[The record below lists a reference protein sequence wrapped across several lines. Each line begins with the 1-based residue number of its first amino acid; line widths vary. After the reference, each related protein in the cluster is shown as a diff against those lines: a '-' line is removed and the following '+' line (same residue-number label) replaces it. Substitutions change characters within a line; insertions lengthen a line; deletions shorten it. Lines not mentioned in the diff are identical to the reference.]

1 MDKWASFTSANA
13 RLMISITTAFW
24 SALCLGGLIP
34 SSVLFFFPPGA
45 EAAETG
51 AARTAAAEV
60 EAARAGAA
68 GAGAASESIALFFG
82 IQKMRK
88 HRGDGALE

>member
-1 MDKWASFTSANA
+1 M
-13 RLMISITTAFW
+13 
-24 SALCLGGLIP
+24 IP
-34 SSVLFFFPPGA
+34 SYVLFFFPTGA

-60 EAARAGAA
+60 EAEAARAGAA